1 MLQPAAIATSRL
13 PALRVV
19 AVWFGRRRMV
29 RQRRVS
35 AARPVDLSRPPTTK
49 AAFSLSPGPV
59 YCSLMWPGLW
69 RLSAALSSP
78 TRSGSAGAS
87 PTALCR
93 RSALSKGRRHARRR
107 DDGPGPGRRRIA
119 ADLRL
124 CGSVSLRDANTVTHS
139 EPITKILRQCVF
151 VYLRASR
158 LRRAFL
164 ASHPARPHPPRPARA
179 VSSPLHP
186 LGRLVRGPCPFQAA
200 DESYA
205 PALAAVGSVPWQP
218 SVLPRLRAPA
228 EAVAVQPV
236 LCQPERR

>member
-107 DDGPGPGRRRIA
+107 DDGPGPGLCAPLAGLGA
-119 ADLRL
+119 ADR
-124 CGSVSLRDANTVTHS
+124 GG
-139 EPITKILRQCVF
+139 
-151 VYLRASR
+151 
-158 LRRAFL
+158 
-164 ASHPARPHPPRPARA
+164 PA
-179 VSSPLHP
+179 
-186 LGRLVRGPCPFQAA
+186 
-200 DESYA
+200 
-205 PALAAVGSVPWQP
+205 ALQ
-218 SVLPRLRAPA
+218 
-228 EAVAVQPV
+228 
-236 LCQPERR
+236 LCQPERHQHGDAQ